1 MESKTNP
8 ILKTSDVYNNRS
20 YRSLYDSYNLSFY
33 NNKAQNFDTDLLSIK
48 TLDMKLE
55 TNDRLSL

>member
-1 MESKTNP
+1 M
-8 ILKTSDVYNNRS
+8 LKTSDVVYNNRS

-48 TLDMKLE
+48 TLEGFKTSHE
-55 TNDRLSL
+55 TGHK